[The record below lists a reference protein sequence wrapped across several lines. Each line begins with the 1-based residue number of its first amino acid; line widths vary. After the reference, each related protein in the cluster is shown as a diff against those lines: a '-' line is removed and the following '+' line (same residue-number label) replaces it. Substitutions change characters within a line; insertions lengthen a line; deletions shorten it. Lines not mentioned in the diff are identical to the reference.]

1 MSRRSRPG
9 DLPERQVTIRAAL
22 RRVLGEGLFSA
33 HEISGRVGISEK
45 DVAEHLQHLSRS
57 LKSGAERLD
66 IEQARCES
74 CGFVFKDRERLTRPS
89 RCPRCKG
96 ERLAAARYG
105 IVSRGGARSARL
117 ELESS

>member
-45 DVAEHLQHLSRS
+45 DVAEHLEHLSRS
-57 LKSGAERLD
+57 LKSTGERLA
-66 IEQARCES
+66 IEPARCRA
-74 CGFVFKDRERLTRPS
+74 CGFTFKDRERFDKPS
-89 RCPRCKG
+89 RCPLCKH
-96 ERLAAARYG
+96 ERLAPAR
-105 IVSRGGARSARL
+105 
-117 ELESS
+117 